1 MKYINT
7 YIYQPNYRYERSYRP
22 QTTQVKSLKL
32 YLGGVIK
39 GKENLKV
46 LSQKQE
52 VAKNWHSMSVISD
65 RGRLSM
71 RTLGISKPSW
81 ATK

>member
-7 YIYQPNYRYERSYRP
+7 CIYQPGYRCERSYIP
-22 QTTQVKSLKL
+22 QTSQAKLLKL

-39 GKENLKV
+39 HKENFKV
-46 LSQKQE
+46 SQKQE
-52 VAKNWHSMSVISD
+52 VAQKRHSVSVISD
-65 RGRLSM
+65 SGRLSM
-71 RTLGISKPSW
+71 RTLGISKPYW